1 MTELARTIV
10 AGVGGA
16 DNIVS
21 LMHCATRLRFKL
33 KDESK
38 AQAEVLKKTP
48 GIIMVVESGGQFQ
61 VVIGNHVA
69 DVFLAVNSVAG
80 LGEKAQQAPENDDK
94 GNLLNR
100 FVYVISGIFTPL
112 IGLMAATGILKGM
125 LALALTFQWTTEQS
139 GTYLILFSA
148 SDALFWF
155 FPIIL
160 GYTAGKRFSG
170 NPFTAMVIGGALVHP
185 LILTAFENGQK
196 VDALGLDFLGIPVTL
211 LNYSSSVIPIIF
223 SAWLCSILERRLNAW
238 LPSAIKNFFTP
249 LLCLM
254 VITPITFLLVGPL
267 STWISELIAAGYL
280 WLYQAVPAF
289 AGAVMGGFWQIFV
302 MFGLH
307 WGLIPLIINN
317 FTVLGYD
324 TMIPLLMPAIM
335 AQVGAALGVFLC
347 ERDAQKKVVAGSA
360 ALTGLFGITEP
371 AVYGVN
377 LPRKYPFVIAC
388 ISGALGATIIGYAQT
403 KVYSFGLPG
412 IFTFMQTIPST
423 GIDFTVWA
431 SVIGGVIAIGCA
443 FVGTVMLHFITAK
456 RQPAQVAQQEK
467 TPEIITPEQGGIC
480 SPMTGDIVP
489 LIHVADTTFAS
500 GLLGKGIAILPS
512 VGEVRSPVAGRIASL
527 FATLHAIGIESDD
540 GVEILIHVGIDS
552 ELIAAGYLWLYQAVP
567 AFAGAVMGGFWQ
579 IFVMFGLHWGLIPL
593 IINNFTVLGYDTM
606 IPLLMPAIMAQV
618 GAALGV
624 FLCER
629 DAQKKVVAGSA
640 ALTGLFGI
648 TEPAV
653 YGVNLP
659 RKYPFVIACISG
671 ALGATIIGYAQTK
684 VYSFGLPGIFTF
696 MQTIPSTGIDF
707 TVWAS
712 VIGGVIAIGCA
723 FVGTVMLHFITA
735 KRQPA
740 QVAQQ
745 EKTPEIITPEQGGI
759 CSPMTGDIVPLIH
772 VADTTFASGLLGKGI
787 AILPSVGEVRS
798 PVAGRI
804 ASLFATLH
812 AIGIESDDGVEILI
826 HVGIDTVK
834 LDGKFFSAHV
844 NVGDKVNTGDRL
856 ISFDIPAIRE
866 AGFDLT
872 TPVLISNSDDFT
884 DVLPHGTVQINA
896 GEPLLSIIR

>member
-1 MTELARTIV
+1 MTELARKIV

-80 LGEKAQQAPENDDK
+80 LGEKAQQAPENDE
-94 GNLLNR
+94 
-100 FVYVISGIFTPL
+100 
-112 IGLMAATGILKGM
+112 KGM

-160 GYTAGKRFSG
+160 GYTAGKRFGG

-196 VDALGLDFLGIPVTL
+196 ADALGLDFLGIPVTL

-254 VITPITFLLVGPL
+254 VITPVTFLLVGPL

-307 WGLIPLIINN
+307 WGLVPLCINN

-403 KVYSFGLPG
+403 KVYSFGLPS

-456 RQPAQVAQQEK
+456 RQPAQGAPQEK
-467 TPEIITPEQGGIC
+467 TPEVITPPEQGGIC
-480 SPMTGDIVP
+480 SPMTG
-489 LIHVADTTFAS
+489 
-500 GLLGKGIAILPS
+500 
-512 VGEVRSPVAGRIASL
+512 E
-527 FATLHAIGIESDD
+527 
-540 GVEILIHVGIDS
+540 
-552 ELIAAGYLWLYQAVP
+552 
-567 AFAGAVMGGFWQ
+567 
-579 IFVMFGLHWGLIPL
+579 
-593 IINNFTVLGYDTM
+593 
-606 IPLLMPAIMAQV
+606 
-618 GAALGV
+618 
-624 FLCER
+624 
-629 DAQKKVVAGSA
+629 
-640 ALTGLFGI
+640 
-648 TEPAV
+648 
-653 YGVNLP
+653 
-659 RKYPFVIACISG
+659 
-671 ALGATIIGYAQTK
+671 
-684 VYSFGLPGIFTF
+684 
-696 MQTIPSTGIDF
+696 
-707 TVWAS
+707 
-712 VIGGVIAIGCA
+712 
-723 FVGTVMLHFITA
+723 
-735 KRQPA
+735 
-740 QVAQQ
+740 
-745 EKTPEIITPEQGGI
+745 
-759 CSPMTGDIVPLIH
+759 IVPLIH

-884 DVLPHGTVQINA
+884 DVLPHGTAQISA

>member
-1 MTELARTIV
+1 MTELARKIV

-38 AQAEVLKKTP
+38 AQAEVLKNTP

-80 LGEKAQQAPENDDK
+80 LGEKAQQAPENDEK

-160 GYTAGKRFSG
+160 GYTAGKRFGG

-196 VDALGLDFLGIPVTL
+196 ADELGLDFLGIPVTLLNYSSSVIPIIFSAWLCSILERRLNAWLPGQKADELGLDFLGIPVTL

-254 VITPITFLLVGPL
+254 VITPVTFLLVGPL

-307 WGLIPLIINN
+307 WGLVPLCINNFTVLGYDTMIPLLMPAIMAQVGAALGVFLCERDAQKKVVLVPLCINN

-403 KVYSFGLPG
+403 KVYSFGLPS

-456 RQPAQVAQQEK
+456 RQPAQGAPQEK
-467 TPEIITPEQGGIC
+467 TPE
-480 SPMTGDIVP
+480 VYF
-489 LIHVADTTFAS
+489 H
-500 GLLGKGIAILPS
+500 
-512 VGEVRSPVAGRIASL
+512 
-527 FATLHAIGIESDD
+527 LHAN
-540 GVEILIHVGIDS
+540 H
-552 ELIAAGYLWLYQAVP
+552 P
-567 AFAGAVMGGFWQ
+567 
-579 IFVMFGLHWGLIPL
+579 
-593 IINNFTVLGYDTM
+593 
-606 IPLLMPAIMAQV
+606 
-618 GAALGV
+618 
-624 FLCER
+624 
-629 DAQKKVVAGSA
+629 
-640 ALTGLFGI
+640 
-648 TEPAV
+648 
-653 YGVNLP
+653 VN
-659 RKYPFVIACISG
+659 G
-671 ALGATIIGYAQTK
+671 
-684 VYSFGLPGIFTF
+684 
-696 MQTIPSTGIDF
+696 
-707 TVWAS
+707 
-712 VIGGVIAIGCA
+712 
-723 FVGTVMLHFITA
+723 
-735 KRQPA
+735 
-740 QVAQQ
+740 
-745 EKTPEIITPEQGGI
+745 
-759 CSPMTGDIVPLIH
+759 
-772 VADTTFASGLLGKGI
+772 
-787 AILPSVGEVRS
+787 
-798 PVAGRI
+798 
-804 ASLFATLH
+804 
-812 AIGIESDDGVEILI
+812 
-826 HVGIDTVK
+826 
-834 LDGKFFSAHV
+834 
-844 NVGDKVNTGDRL
+844 N
-856 ISFDIPAIRE
+856 
-866 AGFDLT
+866 
-872 TPVLISNSDDFT
+872 
-884 DVLPHGTVQINA
+884 
-896 GEPLLSIIR
+896 

>member
-94 GNLLNR
+94 GNLLNC

-280 WLYQAVPAF
+280 WLYQAV

-443 FVGTVMLHFITAK
+443 FVGTVMFHFITAK
-456 RQPAQVAQQEK
+456 R
-467 TPEIITPEQGGIC
+467 
-480 SPMTGDIVP
+480 
-489 LIHVADTTFAS
+489 
-500 GLLGKGIAILPS
+500 
-512 VGEVRSPVAGRIASL
+512 
-527 FATLHAIGIESDD
+527 
-540 GVEILIHVGIDS
+540 
-552 ELIAAGYLWLYQAVP
+552 
-567 AFAGAVMGGFWQ
+567 
-579 IFVMFGLHWGLIPL
+579 
-593 IINNFTVLGYDTM
+593 
-606 IPLLMPAIMAQV
+606 
-618 GAALGV
+618 
-624 FLCER
+624 
-629 DAQKKVVAGSA
+629 
-640 ALTGLFGI
+640 
-648 TEPAV
+648 
-653 YGVNLP
+653 
-659 RKYPFVIACISG
+659 
-671 ALGATIIGYAQTK
+671 
-684 VYSFGLPGIFTF
+684 
-696 MQTIPSTGIDF
+696 
-707 TVWAS
+707 
-712 VIGGVIAIGCA
+712 
-723 FVGTVMLHFITA
+723 
-735 KRQPA
+735 
-740 QVAQQ
+740 
-745 EKTPEIITPEQGGI
+745 
-759 CSPMTGDIVPLIH
+759 
-772 VADTTFASGLLGKGI
+772 
-787 AILPSVGEVRS
+787 
-798 PVAGRI
+798 
-804 ASLFATLH
+804 
-812 AIGIESDDGVEILI
+812 
-826 HVGIDTVK
+826 
-834 LDGKFFSAHV
+834 
-844 NVGDKVNTGDRL
+844 
-856 ISFDIPAIRE
+856 
-866 AGFDLT
+866 
-872 TPVLISNSDDFT
+872 
-884 DVLPHGTVQINA
+884 
-896 GEPLLSIIR
+896 

>member
-1 MTELARTIV
+1 MTELARKIV

-80 LGEKAQQAPENDDK
+80 LGEKAQQAPENDEK

-160 GYTAGKRFSG
+160 GYTAGKRFGG

-196 VDALGLDFLGIPVTL
+196 ADELGLDFLGIPVTL

-254 VITPITFLLVGPL
+254 VITPVTFLLVGPL

-307 WGLIPLIINN
+307 WGLVPLCINN

-403 KVYSFGLPG
+403 KVYSFGLPS

-456 RQPAQVAQQEK
+456 RQPAQGAPQEK
-467 TPEIITPEQGGIC
+467 TPEVITPPEQGGIC
-480 SPMTGDIVP
+480 SPMTGEIVP

-500 GLLGKGIAILPS
+500 GLLAEGKIKPMLVVIPDTETDAKGIIPEDFVPQERRKVFYPLNAKAAD
-512 VGEVRSPVAGRIASL
+512 R
-527 FATLHAIGIESDD
+527 
-540 GVEILIHVGIDS
+540 
-552 ELIAAGYLWLYQAVP
+552 ELMNDI
-567 AFAGAVMGGFWQ
+567 
-579 IFVMFGLHWGLIPL
+579 IPL
-593 IINNFTVLGYDTM
+593 ISKRFNVRKDADGRALAGLSQGGYQALVSGMNHLESFGWLATFSGVTTTTVPDEGVAARLNDPAAINQQLRNFTV
-606 IPLLMPAIMAQV
+606 V
-618 GAALGV
+618 
-624 FLCER
+624 
-629 DAQKKVVAGSA
+629 
-640 ALTGLFGI
+640 
-648 TEPAV
+648 
-653 YGVNLP
+653 
-659 RKYPFVIACISG
+659 
-671 ALGATIIGYAQTK
+671 
-684 VYSFGLPGIFTF
+684 
-696 MQTIPSTGIDF
+696 
-707 TVWAS
+707 
-712 VIGGVIAIGCA
+712 
-723 FVGTVMLHFITA
+723 
-735 KRQPA
+735 
-740 QVAQQ
+740 
-745 EKTPEIITPEQGGI
+745 
-759 CSPMTGDIVPLIH
+759 
-772 VADTTFASGLLGKGI
+772 
-787 AILPSVGEVRS
+787 
-798 PVAGRI
+798 
-804 ASLFATLH
+804 
-812 AIGIESDDGVEILI
+812 
-826 HVGIDTVK
+826 
-834 LDGKFFSAHV
+834 
-844 NVGDKVNTGDRL
+844 VGDKDVVTGKDIAGL
-856 ISFDIPAIRE
+856 KTELEQKKIKFDYQEYPGLNHEMDVWRPAY
-866 AGFDLT
+866 AAF
-872 TPVLISNSDDFT
+872 
-884 DVLPHGTVQINA
+884 VQK
-896 GEPLLSIIR
+896 LFK

>member
-1 MTELARTIV
+1 MTELARKIV

-80 LGEKAQQAPENDDK
+80 LGEKAQQAPENDEK

-160 GYTAGKRFSG
+160 GYTAGKRFGG

-196 VDALGLDFLGIPVTL
+196 ADELGLDFLGIPVTL

-254 VITPITFLLVGPL
+254 VITPVTFLLVGPL

-307 WGLIPLIINN
+307 WGLVPLCINN

-403 KVYSFGLPG
+403 KVYSFGLPS

-456 RQPAQVAQQEK
+456 RQPAQGAPQEK
-467 TPEIITPEQGGIC
+467 TPEVITPPEQGGIC
-480 SPMTGDIVP
+480 SPMTGEIVP

-500 GLLGKGIAILPS
+500 GLLGKGIAICPRFKFEPYAIYLLP
-512 VGEVRSPVAGRIASL
+512 
-527 FATLHAIGIESDD
+527 
-540 GVEILIHVGIDS
+540 
-552 ELIAAGYLWLYQAVP
+552 
-567 AFAGAVMGGFWQ
+567 
-579 IFVMFGLHWGLIPL
+579 VMFIFLFPFSAFCFYMVMFIPCASSGTSSSML
-593 IINNFTVLGYDTM
+593 SACCACPVSSSFFSFIARSLSFCLTACSGSFHAMPPSRFSRRNFRAVLNSSP
-606 IPLLMPAIMAQV
+606 I
-618 GAALGV
+618 
-624 FLCER
+624 
-629 DAQKKVVAGSA
+629 
-640 ALTGLFGI
+640 
-648 TEPAV
+648 
-653 YGVNLP
+653 
-659 RKYPFVIACISG
+659 
-671 ALGATIIGYAQTK
+671 
-684 VYSFGLPGIFTF
+684 
-696 MQTIPSTGIDF
+696 IPSLNSQVRNVYFSLVLAVLTRLAHF
-707 TVWAS
+707 WFNA
-712 VIGGVIAIGCA
+712 CA
-723 FVGTVMLHFITA
+723 EMARQSWIYAFIF
-735 KRQPA
+735 PA
-740 QVAQQ
+740 WVV
-745 EKTPEIITPEQGGI
+745 ELNRRN
-759 CSPMTGDIVPLIH
+759 SIVP
-772 VADTTFASGLLGKGI
+772 FWN
-787 AILPSVGEVRS
+787 
-798 PVAGRI
+798 
-804 ASLFATLH
+804 TLCR
-812 AIGIESDDGVEILI
+812 
-826 HVGIDTVK
+826 
-834 LDGKFFSAHV
+834 F
-844 NVGDKVNTGDRL
+844 R
-856 ISFDIPAIRE
+856 
-866 AGFDLT
+866 
-872 TPVLISNSDDFT
+872 
-884 DVLPHGTVQINA
+884 QW
-896 GEPLLSIIR
+896 

>member
-1 MTELARTIV
+1 MTELARKIV

-80 LGEKAQQAPENDDK
+80 LGEKAQQAPENDE
-94 GNLLNR
+94 
-100 FVYVISGIFTPL
+100 
-112 IGLMAATGILKGM
+112 KGM

-160 GYTAGKRFSG
+160 GYTAGKRFGG

-196 VDALGLDFLGIPVTL
+196 ADALGLDFLGIPVTL

-254 VITPITFLLVGPL
+254 VITPVTFLLVGPL
-267 STWISELIAAGYL
+267 STWISEMIAAGYL

-307 WGLIPLIINN
+307 WGLVPLCINN

-403 KVYSFGLPG
+403 KVYSFGLPS

-456 RQPAQVAQQEK
+456 RQPAQGAPQEK
-467 TPEIITPEQGGIC
+467 TPEVITPPEQGGIC
-480 SPMTGDIVP
+480 SPMTG
-489 LIHVADTTFAS
+489 
-500 GLLGKGIAILPS
+500 
-512 VGEVRSPVAGRIASL
+512 E
-527 FATLHAIGIESDD
+527 
-540 GVEILIHVGIDS
+540 
-552 ELIAAGYLWLYQAVP
+552 
-567 AFAGAVMGGFWQ
+567 
-579 IFVMFGLHWGLIPL
+579 
-593 IINNFTVLGYDTM
+593 
-606 IPLLMPAIMAQV
+606 
-618 GAALGV
+618 
-624 FLCER
+624 
-629 DAQKKVVAGSA
+629 
-640 ALTGLFGI
+640 
-648 TEPAV
+648 
-653 YGVNLP
+653 
-659 RKYPFVIACISG
+659 
-671 ALGATIIGYAQTK
+671 
-684 VYSFGLPGIFTF
+684 
-696 MQTIPSTGIDF
+696 
-707 TVWAS
+707 
-712 VIGGVIAIGCA
+712 
-723 FVGTVMLHFITA
+723 
-735 KRQPA
+735 
-740 QVAQQ
+740 
-745 EKTPEIITPEQGGI
+745 
-759 CSPMTGDIVPLIH
+759 IVPLIH

-866 AGFDLT
+866 AGFDVT

-884 DVLPHGTVQINA
+884 DVLPHGTAQISA